1 MSVNRHFMSI
11 GIGIAAA
18 LALLATGCDANS
30 PDSDPSSEEA
40 SSEGSAAAEMQ
51 AWTEFCDK
59 ADPDVIA
66 EHFSASAV
74 TIDDDG
80 FTGEGAFGEVASGSC
95 GGTFEF
101 EPGNSVPFQ
110 VALRAYGS
118 ASEARESL
126 DEWRD
131 ADTGPAPANEV
142 GAKDADLWIVQQDM
156 GSTYKIDGSVAQDF
170 YRITFTVTYLVYD
183 EENECGE
190 SGPACTEDPVT
201 TLQWFEATYLPGLIA
216 RIDETQR

>member
-1 MSVNRHFMSI
+1 MSVKRHFMSI
-11 GIGIAAA
+11 GIAAS
-18 LALLATGCDANS
+18 LTLLATGCDANT

-59 ADPDVIA
+59 ADPDALA

-74 TIDDDG
+74 TIDDDV
-80 FTGEGAFGEVASGSC
+80 FAGEGAFGEIASGSC
-95 GGTFEF
+95 SGTFEF

-118 ASEARESL
+118 ASEATESL

-131 ADTGPAPANEV
+131 ASTTPEPANEV
-142 GAKDADLWIVQQDM
+142 GTKSADLWIVQQDM
-156 GSTYKIDGSVAQDF
+156 GLTYKIDGSVAQDF
-170 YRITFTVTYLVYD
+170 YRITFTVTYPVYD
-183 EENECGE
+183 ETNGCGG
-190 SGPACTEDPVT
+190 SGPACTEDPVA
-201 TLQWFEATYLPGLIA
+201 TLQWFEATYLPDLIA
-216 RIDETQR
+216 RLDESQR

>member
-11 GIGIAAA
+11 GIGIAAT
-18 LALLATGCDANS
+18 LALLATGCGGNT
-30 PDSDPSSEEA
+30 PDTAPSSEDA
-40 SSEGSAAAEMQ
+40 SSEAPGAAEMQ

-59 ADPDVIA
+59 ANPDAIA
-66 EHFSASAV
+66 EHFNASAV
-74 TIDDDG
+74 TIDDDT

-118 ASEARESL
+118 ASEATESL

-131 ADTGPAPANEV
+131 ADPGSAPANEV
-142 GAKDADLWIVQQDM
+142 GSKDADLWIVQQDM

-170 YRITFTVTYLVYD
+170 YRITFTATYPVYD
-183 EENECGE
+183 ETNECGE

-201 TLQWFEATYLPGLIA
+201 TLQWFEATYLPGLIT
-216 RIDETQR
+216 RIDEAQG